1 MNYQSS
7 AAQRPNS
14 CPPSQ
19 RTPKAVGG
27 TWTIAVAAALAMSFA
42 PPSKAQP
49 APARPSETAAPESNK
64 DGLRLIART
73 RVETSKGS
81 GRFHAVEKP
90 LDWKPRETAVVV
102 CDMWDD
108 HWCRGAAGRVAEMA
122 PRMNA
127 FLKAARAKGML
138 VIHCPSECM
147 DFYKETPQRKL
158 AQTAPPVA
166 TARPIERWC
175 RLDKDREGELPIDDT
190 DNGCDCEPRCTPRKA
205 WTRQIAALEIAPE
218 DAITDSAEAY
228 YLMRARGIKNVIV
241 VGVHTNICVLGRPFS
256 IRQMVYQG
264 QNVVLV
270 RDLTDTM
277 YNPRAKP
284 FVSHFS
290 GTDVVVEHIERYWCP
305 TMLSRELLDGE
316 KTTKPANDSA
326 AETSASK
333 SITSKEFRFAADK
346 RPTVAILMAE
356 DEYETERTLP
366 EFARER
372 LQKDMRVL
380 LIYGNEMDRSD
391 VPGIEAIRNADVL
404 VVSVRRRLLKQDQ
417 LAVIRDHVAAGK
429 GIVGIR
435 TASHAFSPLG
445 NAEVEAGQ
453 DAWPEFDRDVL
464 GGNYTGHHG
473 EPKTAADRTR
483 IAVIA
488 AAAEHPILR
497 GVSVEDFSSSGSLYK
512 VSPLSRTATPLL
524 MGTAPNN
531 APQEPVAWTNRVGK
545 SRVFYTSLGHKD
557 DFQNPAF
564 KQLLENAIRSAAA
577 KD

>member
-1 MNYQSS
+1 MNYRVASGWPTDPLRMWRWS
-7 AAQRPNS
+7 AF
-14 CPPSQ
+14 
-19 RTPKAVGG
+19 AV
-27 TWTIAVAAALAMSFA
+27 WLAAACAVLARVPTGVGNLCAGEVEAS
-42 PPSKAQP
+42 
-49 APARPSETAAPESNK
+49 APAATNSEDFRFSV
-64 DGLRLIART
+64 RT

-81 GRFHAVEKP
+81 GRFHAAEKP
-90 LDWKPRETAVVV
+90 LAWKPGETCVVV

-108 HWCRGAAGRVAEMA
+108 HWCRRAAGRVAEMA

-147 DFYKETPQRKL
+147 EFYKDTPQRKR
-158 AQTAPPVA
+158 AQAAPAVA

-175 RLDKDREGELPIDDT
+175 RLDREREGELPIDDT

-228 YLMRARGIKNVIV
+228 YLMRARGIKNVLV

-284 FVSHFS
+284 QVSHFT
-290 GTDVVVEHIERYWCP
+290 GTDLVVEHIERYWCP
-305 TMLSRELLDGE
+305 TMLSGELLAGDSKE
-316 KTTKPANDSA
+316 KSA
-326 AETSASK
+326 
-333 SITSKEFRFAADK
+333 EFRFAADK
-346 RPTVAILMAE
+346 RPTVAVLMAE

-366 EFARER
+366 EFAQER
-372 LQKDMRVL
+372 LQKDLRVS
-380 LIYGNEMDRSD
+380 LIYGSETERGD
-391 VPGIEAIRNADVL
+391 VPGIAAVRDADVL
-404 VVSVRRRLLKQDQ
+404 LVSVRRRPLKKDQ
-417 LAVIRDHVAAGK
+417 LAAIRDHVAAGK
-429 GIVGIR
+429 GVVGIR
-435 TASHAFSPLG
+435 TASHAFSPLA
-445 NAEVEAGQ
+445 NAQVEAGH

-473 EPKTAADRTR
+473 EPQSADDRTR
-483 IAVIA
+483 IAIVA
-488 AAAEHPILR
+488 AAARHPILR
-497 GVSVEDFSSSGSLYK
+497 GVATGEFTSSGSLYK
-512 VSPLSRTATPLL
+512 VSPLAKTTTVLM
-524 MGTAPNN
+524 MGTAPGD
-531 APQEPVAWTNRVGK
+531 APQEPVAWTNRAGK

-557 DFQNPAF
+557 DFKNPAF
-564 KQLLENAIRSAAA
+564 KQLLDNAVRWAAE